1 MAKDVPQHWKEFE
14 KEGEERVRE
23 KFNQGLYGHPGS
35 IKHIDVDGFLKQK
48 DQDRKASREDQAIQR
63 EEARDAFARSLG
75 LAALIISIISV
86 AIALLA
92 CFKG

>member
-14 KEGEERVRE
+14 EQGEERVRE

-35 IKHIDVDGFLKQK
+35 ARYNGADGFLKQK
-48 DQDRKASREDQAIQR
+48 DQERKASREDQAIRR
-63 EEARDAFARSLG
+63 EEARDTFARSLG

-92 CFKG
+92 FLK